1 MEADRRDDGYPLQ
14 SVNTD
19 YSPNVLSNSV
29 LKSKKMKNLKG
40 KIAVITGGNSG
51 IGYATAKKLKEN
63 GAHIIITGRRKEAI
77 EKATDE
83 LNATAM
89 MADQSKLNDI
99 KNLVSQVKQQFGK
112 VDILLINAGITKF
125 STIEQTTESLFDEIM
140 NVNFKG
146 AFFTLS
152 RFIPLL
158 NDGASVI
165 MLSSTSATISPQSA
179 SIYAASKAA
188 INAVVKIAALEL
200 ASRKI
205 RINAVSPGPIATEIM
220 DKIGL
225 NEELENHLIQSIPM
239 GRMGKAEEVAD
250 MIHYLTSENAGFL
263 TGANFLVDGGQSI

>member
-1 MEADRRDDGYPLQ
+1 
-14 SVNTD
+14 
-19 YSPNVLSNSV
+19 
-29 LKSKKMKNLKG
+29 MKNLKG

-77 EKATDE
+77 EKAADE

-89 MADQSKLNDI
+89 IADQSKLNDI
-99 KNLVSQVKQQFGK
+99 ENLVSQVKEQFGK

-165 MLSSTSATISPQSA
+165 ILSSTSATISPQSA

>member
-1 MEADRRDDGYPLQ
+1 
-14 SVNTD
+14 
-19 YSPNVLSNSV
+19 
-29 LKSKKMKNLKG
+29 MKNLKG

-63 GAHIIITGRRKEAI
+63 GAHIIITGRRKEAL
-77 EKATDE
+77 EKAADE

-89 MADQSKLNDI
+89 IADQSKLNDI
-99 KNLVSQVKQQFGK
+99 ENLVSQVKQQFRK

-225 NEELENHLIQSIPM
+225 NDELENHLIQSIPM

-250 MIHYLTSENAGFL
+250 MINYLTSENAGFL
-263 TGANFLVDGGQSI
+263 TGANFLVDGGQSV

>member
-1 MEADRRDDGYPLQ
+1 
-14 SVNTD
+14 
-19 YSPNVLSNSV
+19 
-29 LKSKKMKNLKG
+29 MKNLIG
-40 KIAVITGGNSG
+40 KVAVITGGNSG
-51 IGYATAKKLKEN
+51 IGYTTAKKLKEN
-63 GAHIIITGRRKEAI
+63 GAQIIITGRRKEAI
-77 EKATDE
+77 EKAAAE
-83 LNATAM
+83 LNAIAM
-89 MADQSKLNDI
+89 IADQSKLNDI
-99 KNLVSQVKQQFGK
+99 ENLVSQVKQQFGK

-225 NEELENHLIQSIPM
+225 NEELQNHLIQSIPM